1 LEEHVHDPSECEA
14 EGKAMDEFDPRPGVA
29 EQIAPGLRRVLA
41 PNPSAMTWRGT
52 NTYILGQGQV
62 TVIDPGP
69 DDAAHLAA
77 LLQATAGDVVSH
89 IVVTHSHLDHSPLA
103 ARLAAQTGAQVWAF
117 GDSHSGRS
125 AVMQGLVDSGY
136 DGGGEGID
144 LRFAPDRFV
153 SDGDVIDTPAGALRV
168 LHTPGHMGNH
178 ICLRWGDAV
187 FSGDLVMGWATS
199 LVSPPDGDI
208 SDFLTS
214 CAKLR
219 ADGAAVLYPGHG
231 APVTEPAVRIDWLIA
246 HRMERRAQVLA
257 ALTTPRD
264 VAGLTAAIYTD
275 VAPALWPIAARNVF
289 AQLIELVGAGL
300 VTAQPALTAGA
311 VFARA
316 P

>member
-1 LEEHVHDPSECEA
+1 MHDPSEGAA
-14 EGKAMDEFDPRPGVA
+14 EGKAMDEFDPKPGVV
-29 EQIAPGLRRVLA
+29 EQIAPQLRRILA

-52 NTYILGQGQV
+52 NSYLLGQGRV

-77 LLQATAGDVVSH
+77 LLQATSGEIVTH

-117 GDSHSGRS
+117 GDSSSGRS
-125 AVMQGLVDSGY
+125 AVMQELVAQGY
-136 DGGGEGID
+136 DGGGEGVD
-144 LRFAPDRFV
+144 LHFAPDRIV
-153 SDGDVIDTPAGALRV
+153 GDGDVIDTPAGPLHV

-208 SDFLTS
+208 IDFLAS
-214 CAKLR
+214 CARLR
-219 ADGAAVLYPGHG
+219 GEGAAVLYPGHG
-231 APVTEPAVRIDWLIA
+231 APVGEPAARIDWLIA
-246 HRMERRAQVLA
+246 HRIERRSQVLA
-257 ALTTPRD
+257 ALDVPRG
-264 VAGLTAAIYTD
+264 VSGLTAAIYTD

-300 VTAQPALTAGA
+300 VTAQPALTPDATF
-311 VFARA
+311 VRL
-316 P
+316 PCPQ